1 MVLNFNQGNNS
12 VPHVGGK
19 LIALAVPKKKAS
31 GCAIAVAV
39 VAVVAVVFVG
49 LIALTFM
56 LPSMLRK
63 RYSEDH
69 PPPGGPGTKWQYNES
84 VSEMDGTKTVFWYAD
99 ANNPVEGWL
108 TNKVPILFVQFG
120 PTKKVDVYVETG
132 MQSSVEQG
140 KDHTVRLKYDEGSPG
155 KQYWHDSMDG
165 KALFARDG
173 LGVAKKLIDSKKLM
187 FEFTPFN
194 ARDQQVATFDVNGL
208 KEAIGHNPLCSTLIR

>member
-1 MVLNFNQGNNS
+1 VVLNFNQGNNS

-140 KDHTVRLKYDEGSPG
+140 KDHTVRLKYD
-155 KQYWHDSMDG
+155 
-165 KALFARDG
+165 
-173 LGVAKKLIDSKKLM
+173 
-187 FEFTPFN
+187 
-194 ARDQQVATFDVNGL
+194 
-208 KEAIGHNPLCSTLIR
+208 